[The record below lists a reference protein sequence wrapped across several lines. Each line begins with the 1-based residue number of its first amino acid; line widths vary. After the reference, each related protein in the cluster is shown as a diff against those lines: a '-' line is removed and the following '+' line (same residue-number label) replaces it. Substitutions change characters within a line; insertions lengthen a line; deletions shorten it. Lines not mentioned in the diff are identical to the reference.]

1 MKPVYV
7 LNKYGKPLMP
17 CHPAKARILLKQ
29 GKAKAVKTV
38 PFTIRLLYD
47 STGYTQ
53 PVTLGID
60 TGYEFA
66 GLSAVTDKRELFS
79 AEVQLR
85 TDIPKLLSEKRMYRR
100 QRRSRLW
107 HRPARF
113 DNRARPDGWLAPSI
127 QHKLDSHIRLVKL
140 VSGILPVSHVTVE
153 TAAFDIQ
160 KIKNPDIAGTDY
172 QNGVQKDFWNIR
184 EYVLHRDSHTCQA
197 CNGKS
202 KDKILNVHHIVPRSQ
217 GGTDRPDNLITL
229 CESCHKKY
237 HAGRLKI
244 DLKPAKNFKPETLMS
259 TIRWKLVNTL
269 RELGYA
275 VSNTYG
281 YLTKDKRISLGLEK
295 THANDAFCI
304 AGGCQQL
311 KADTVYLKQIR
322 RNNRSLEYFYDAKY
336 IDKRDGEVKKGKE
349 LSGEFRQF
357 RLCKTPKG
365 KGRRSIRRS
374 AYAYHSY
381 DKVKYN
387 GRIYTVSG
395 IQNLGDYIRLKEL
408 QKVVKTELISIYK
421 YASGFADVT
430 REVLQKRQNKMNS
443 ANAKEAV

>member
-7 LNKYGKPLMP
+7 VNKYGKPLMP

-29 GKAKAVKTV
+29 GKAKAVRLV

-66 GLSAVTDKRELFS
+66 GLSAVTDKKELFS

-100 QRRSRLW
+100 SRRNRLW
-107 HRPARF
+107 YRPARF
-113 DNRARPDGWLAPSI
+113 DNRKRPDGWLAPSI
-127 QHKLDSHIRLVKL
+127 QHKLDSHIKL
-140 VSGILPVSHVTVE
+140 AKLAGSILPITQVIVE

-160 KIKNPDIAGTDY
+160 KINNPGISGTDY
-172 QNGVQKDFWNIR
+172 QNGVQKDFWNTK
-184 EYVLHRDSHTCQA
+184 EYVLHRDGHTCQA
-197 CNGKS
+197 CKGKN
-202 KDKILNVHHIVPRSQ
+202 KILNVHHIVPRSQ
-217 GGTDRPDNLITL
+217 GGTDKPDNLITL
-229 CESCHKKY
+229 CESCHKKL

-244 DLKPAKNFKPETLMS
+244 DFKPAKNFKAETLMS

-269 RELGYA
+269 RDLGYA

-281 YLTKDKRISLGLEK
+281 YLTKDKRMSLGLEK

-304 AGGCQQL
+304 AGGERQL
-311 KADTVYLKQIR
+311 KADTVYFKQVR

-336 IDKRDGEVKKGKE
+336 IDKRDGKVRKGKE

-365 KGRRSIRRS
+365 KGRRSIRRT
-374 AYAYHSY
+374 AYAYHPY

-387 GRIYTVSG
+387 GRVYTVLG
-395 IQNLGDYIRLKEL
+395 VQNNGDYVKLKEN
-408 QKVVKTELISIYK
+408 QKAVRTELVSIYK

-430 REVLQKRQNKMNS
+430 REVLHKKQNKMS
-443 ANAKEAV
+443 NAKEAV